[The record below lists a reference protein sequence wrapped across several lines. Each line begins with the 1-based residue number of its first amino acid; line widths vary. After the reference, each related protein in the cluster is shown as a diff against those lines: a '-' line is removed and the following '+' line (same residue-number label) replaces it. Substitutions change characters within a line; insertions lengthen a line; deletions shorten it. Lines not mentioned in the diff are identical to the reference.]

1 MKVHIIYRCPYC
13 GSKSFRLSAK
23 RASKDG
29 VLRLLDVYPQR
40 CYICRGRFYLFQ
52 PAILKTVLADPDAA
66 PAAPGLKPLET
77 PPLAWW
83 DT

>member
-1 MKVHIIYRCPYC
+1 MKVHIIYHCPYC

-23 RASKDG
+23 LTHKDW
-29 VLRLLDVYPQR
+29 VLRSLDFYPQR

-52 PAILKTVLADPDAA
+52 PAILKTVLADSDPA
-66 PAAPGLKPLET
+66 PSAPGLKPLEA